1 MKLIPHRLT
10 PDEHP
15 PGIRSLVGFGTG
27 PPALAHPVLYL
38 QAAPSGLHLN
48 AFRGEP
54 AISGFDWHF
63 TPTHSS
69 SPGIATP
76 VGSGL
81 HYATDGL
88 AAALP
93 SGSGALFRLG
103 FPPPSGFSPFS
114 SPRSATHRLI
124 LQ

>member
-76 VGSGL
+76 GGSGPHAGLTAL
-81 HYATDGL
+81 HPGL
-88 AAALP
+88 RFLSRFRVFIARLTAL
-93 SGSGALFRLG
+93 R
-103 FPPPSGFSPFS
+103 
-114 SPRSATHRLI
+114 
-124 LQ
+124 